1 MRALRA
7 MTSMVISCCWLSAA
21 HVMTGLQV
29 LLFLVSLLYAT
40 APLYLFA
47 ESRPFAGGRW
57 YNPYGDLNATGR
69 WQKAS
74 LHAHSV
80 AWGGLTNGGQT
91 AEQVAGAYTRMRY
104 DIVGLSDYHSMSAAE
119 RTGTFPVYEQGWNV
133 QKSHR
138 LAIGGDAVV
147 WRDYPLG
154 QTVHHKQDIINR
166 LGLTGAVVVLAHP
179 TIREGHSVADL
190 RQLSGY
196 DALEVLNHFVSPATT
211 EWDAALSSGRAVWVM
226 ASDDSHNIHDA
237 GETGVH
243 WTLVYT
249 RSRETH
255 AVRSAIRAGRTI
267 GVRGVGGQ
275 TQLSFVSQHV
285 FGDTLEVRARGPIA
299 HIEVTGQ
306 DGATRTTQVT
316 DSLGVTIAR
325 AVARPDDGYLRATV
339 IGTGSGTPQLLLLNP
354 VVRWD
359 GVILGAATARVDVPR
374 TAVLR
379 WMACSLYAAAF
390 MSMQARRRRRLPKA
404 QPVPA

>member
-1 MRALRA
+1 
-7 MTSMVISCCWLSAA
+7 
-21 HVMTGLQV
+21 MTGLLA

-40 APLYLFA
+40 APLYQFA

-80 AWGGLTNGGQT
+80 AWGGATHGGQS
-91 AEQVAGAYTRMRY
+91 AEQVAAAYAQMRY
-104 DIVGLSDYHSMSAAE
+104 DIVGLSNYHSMSAAE
-119 RTGTFPVYEQGWNV
+119 QTGTFPVYEQGWNL

-166 LGLTGAVVVLAHP
+166 LELTGAVVVLAHP
-179 TIREGHSVADL
+179 AIREGHSVADL

-226 ASDDSHNIHDA
+226 ASDDSHDIHGA
-237 GETGVH
+237 GETGVN

-249 RSRETH
+249 HSRETH
-255 AVRSAIRAGRTI
+255 AVRSAIRSGRTI
-267 GVRGVGGQ
+267 GVHGVGGQ
-275 TQLSFVSQHV
+275 AQLSFVSQQL

-299 HIEVTGQ
+299 HIEFTGQ
-306 DGATRTTQVT
+306 DGATRTAHVT

-339 IGTGSGTPQLLLLNP
+339 IGTGSDAPELLLLNP

-359 GVILGAATARVDVPR
+359 GVILGAAAATVDAPR
-374 TAVLR
+374 TAAFR
-379 WMACSLYAAAF
+379 WIACCLYAAVF
-390 MSMQARRRRRLPKA
+390 TSVQARRRRRLPKA